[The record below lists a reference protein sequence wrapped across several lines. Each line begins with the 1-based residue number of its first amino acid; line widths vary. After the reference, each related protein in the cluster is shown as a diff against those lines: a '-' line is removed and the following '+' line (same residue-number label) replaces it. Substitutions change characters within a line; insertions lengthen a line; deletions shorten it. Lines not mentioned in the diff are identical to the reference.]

1 MAISAATGAERPS
14 GLEILQQLGREAVFC
29 SVTGSQPGEITS
41 HGASLCPPSS
51 FQGSNSALLRIV
63 QRCVSLE
70 PLAFAPSFAS
80 KGRVQPG
87 GSGISPLNS

>member
-1 MAISAATGAERPS
+1 MAISYDTGAERPS
-14 GLEILQQLGREAVFC
+14 GLEILQQLERVAVFC

-63 QRCVSLE
+63 QRCVRLE
-70 PLAFAPSFAS
+70 PSAFGTSFTS

-87 GSGISPLNS
+87 GGGIS